1 MINSKSHLFI
11 PVWNKYVPV
20 IRILLKRSAIAEQVL
35 DMNRIDFERIGG
47 IRKAGYKFT
56 VNFISGKP
64 QAFLSA
70 SDLEQSLTTALQE
83 DEKIK
88 QQMLE
93 SDYTFSLT
101 TKFQLQI
108 SKTPGNEVVLAKAT
122 EEEIVPLN

>member
-1 MINSKSHLFI
+1 
-11 PVWNKYVPV
+11 
-20 IRILLKRSAIAEQVL
+20 
-35 DMNRIDFERIGG
+35 MNRIDFERVGG

-56 VNFISGKP
+56 VNFINGKP
-64 QAFLSA
+64 KAFLSA

-93 SDYTFSLT
+93 SDYTFTLT

-108 SKTPGNEVVLAKAT
+108 SKTSRNEPVLAKTT
-122 EEEIVPLN
+122 EEEMVSPN

>member
-1 MINSKSHLFI
+1 MINSKRHLYI
-11 PVWNKYVPV
+11 SVWNKYVPI

-35 DMNRIDFERIGG
+35 DMNRIDFERVGG

-56 VNFISGKP
+56 VNFINGKP
-64 QAFLSA
+64 KAIFSG

-88 QQMLE
+88 EQLLE
-93 SDYTFSLT
+93 SDYAFTLT

-108 SKTPGNEVVLAKAT
+108 SKTPGNEPVLAKAT
-122 EEEIVPLN
+122 EEMVSLN

>member
-1 MINSKSHLFI
+1 MTNSKSHLYI

-20 IRILLKRSAIAEQVL
+20 IRILLKRSAMAEQVL

-56 VNFISGKP
+56 VNFINGKP
-64 QAFLSA
+64 KAILSG

-108 SKTPGNEVVLAKAT
+108 SKTPGNEAVLANTT